1 MNNLKIENLNLKL
14 KIKKLEEENEN
25 LLRLMEISK
34 KIYKNFYFFQNNSG
48 KYASIK
54 NSFAQT
60 AALKKY
66 FDTYSHAVAL
76 CKTSGEIVIFNE
88 KFKENFLK
96 NSIPSL
102 NVKNLIPQIKE
113 SFDFISKNPEES
125 QEKMEIKIND
135 KDKKELFYKISISS
149 VKIFGNF
156 KIILSAEDVTAEKRL
171 EEEFYQAQKME
182 ALGRLAGGVAH
193 DFNNILSVILGYSS
207 FLFENLSDDSP
218 YKEDILEIIKAT
230 ERGTAITRHLLGFS
244 RKQTSEKKMIKIKEF
259 IYSLEKFIKRIIGE
273 NITLSISD
281 NIKNED
287 IYINDGE
294 LEQIILNLS
303 VNAKDAMPKGG
314 EIKISLENCE
324 LNLKEHILISF
335 SDNGVGMSDEVKKR
349 IFEPFFTTKEKGKG
363 TGLGLATVYSII
375 NKNKGKIEVESE
387 LGKGTKFK
395 IYLPCL
401 TEKEKLEGINSADIT
416 DEYLKGNGEK
426 ILIIDDEN
434 DLNTINK
441 RILEKNSYLPI
452 TANSVKEAVNIIQTP
467 KNIQLIVTDIIL
479 PDGNGIE
486 IYQTIKN
493 RNLEIPIIFVT
504 GYTEDDIPAEIKIC
518 GAPIIKKPFAL
529 KEFLKTVKNVLNNKK
544 TFV

>member
-1 MNNLKIENLNLKL
+1 
-14 KIKKLEEENEN
+14 
-25 LLRLMEISK
+25 
-34 KIYKNFYFFQNNSG
+34 
-48 KYASIK
+48 
-54 NSFAQT
+54 
-60 AALKKY
+60 
-66 FDTYSHAVAL
+66 
-76 CKTSGEIVIFNE
+76 
-88 KFKENFLK
+88 
-96 NSIPSL
+96 
-102 NVKNLIPQIKE
+102 
-113 SFDFISKNPEES
+113 
-125 QEKMEIKIND
+125 
-135 KDKKELFYKISISS
+135 
-149 VKIFGNF
+149 
-156 KIILSAEDVTAEKRL
+156 
-171 EEEFYQAQKME
+171 ME

-230 ERGTAITRHLLGFS
+230 ERGTAITRHLLSFS
-244 RKQTSEKKMIKIKEF
+244 RKQTSEKKLIKIKEF

-287 IYINDGE
+287 IYINDGD

-335 SDNGVGMSDEVKKR
+335 SDNGVGMTDEVKKR

-375 NKNKGKIEVESE
+375 NKNSGKIEVESE

-401 TEKEKLEGINSADIT
+401 TEKEKLEGINSTDIT
-416 DEYLKGNGEK
+416 DEYLKGEGER
-426 ILIIDDEN
+426 ILIIDDEK

-441 RILEKNSYLPI
+441 RILEKNSYSPI
-452 TANSVKEAVNIIQTP
+452 TANSVKEAVNIIQTQ
-467 KNIQLIVTDIIL
+467 KNIRLIVTDIIL

-504 GYTEDDIPAEIKIC
+504 GYTEDDIPAEIKIQA
-518 GAPIIKKPFAL
+518 APIIKKPFAL

-544 TFV
+544 SYV

>member
-1 MNNLKIENLNLKL
+1 MNELKIENINLKL

-25 LLRLMEISK
+25 ILRLMEISK

-48 KYASIK
+48 KYVNTKTSL
-54 NSFAQT
+54 AQT
-60 AALKKY
+60 AVLKKY
-66 FDTYSHAVAL
+66 FDTYSHAVAV
-76 CKTSGEIVIFNE
+76 CKTSGEIIIFND

-96 NSIPSL
+96 KSASSL
-102 NVKNLIPQIKE
+102 NIKDLMPQIKE
-113 SFDFISKNPEES
+113 SFDFIVKNSEES
-125 QEKMEIKIND
+125 QEKIEIKIND
-135 KDKKELFYKISISS
+135 ETKKELFYKISISS

-156 KIILSAEDVTAEKRL
+156 KIILSAEDITAEKKL

-193 DFNNILSVILGYSS
+193 DFNNILSVILGYAT

-244 RKQTSEKKMIKIKEF
+244 RKQTSEKKLIKIKEF

-314 EIKISLENCE
+314 EIKISLENIE

-335 SDNGVGMSDEVKKR
+335 SDNGVGMSEEVKKR

-375 NKNKGKIEVESE
+375 NKNNGKIEVESE
-387 LGKGTKFK
+387 VGKGTKFK

-401 TEKEKLEGINSADIT
+401 TEKEKLEGINQSDLT
-416 DEYLKGNGEK
+416 DEYFKGEGEK
-426 ILIIDDEN
+426 ILLVDDEK

-441 RILEKNSYLPI
+441 RILEKNSYSPV
-452 TANSVKEAVNIIQTP
+452 TANSVKEAANILQTQ
-467 KNIQLIVTDIIL
+467 KDIKLIVTDIIL
-479 PDGNGIE
+479 PDGNGTE
-486 IYQTIKN
+486 IYQIIKKQ
-493 RNLEIPIIFVT
+493 NLEIPIIFIT
-504 GYTEDDIPAEIKIC
+504 GYTEDDIPSEIKIF

-529 KEFLKTVKNVLNNKK
+529 KEFLKIIKNFLDKK
-544 TFV
+544 KIRV